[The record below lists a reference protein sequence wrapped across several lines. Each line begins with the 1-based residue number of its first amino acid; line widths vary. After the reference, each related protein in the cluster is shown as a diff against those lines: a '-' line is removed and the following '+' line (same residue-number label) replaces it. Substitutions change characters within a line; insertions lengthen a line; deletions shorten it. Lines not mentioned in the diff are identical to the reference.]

1 MAKYWRYIKM
11 NVEEFKS
18 AYYLMFGQ
26 MVSDEIIDM
35 LEEVTSYDDAV
46 DLLDQGLITLGMLD
60 AVGYVYDLNI

>member
-1 MAKYWRYIKM
+1 M